1 MQERLWIKHYDPGI
15 APEIEVPEITLHRFL
30 EETARKYPN
39 RTATILKG
47 ARLSYAE
54 LDQLTD
60 RLAAGLDAMGLQRGD
75 RVAIL
80 MPNSPQFVIAFY
92 GILKAGGV
100 AVATNPLYTPRE
112 LEHQMKDSGAE
123 FILVMSNFYRSIKQV
138 QPNTSLKKV
147 IVSRIKDYFPPV
159 VRTVFTLFMEKKM
172 GHRVELEAGDEW
184 FQDVLARHSPEQRPQ
199 LALGP
204 DDVALLQY
212 TGGTTGLSK
221 GAVGTHRN
229 LVANSIQCRVWQP
242 QIREGEEVT
251 LLAIPMFHVYGL
263 VVGMSLSVYVGS
275 SVVMIP
281 NPRDLKD
288 VLTSIDKYRPSMY
301 PGVPTM
307 YNAIN
312 NHPDVQAGKYDL
324 SSIQACI
331 SGSAPLMRETKDRF
345 EALTGG
351 KLVEGYGL
359 TETLVAT
366 HCNPIF
372 GENRTGSIGLPFPG
386 NDCRIVSL
394 DDEVTVLQ
402 PEEVGELVIRGPS
415 VMRGYHNMPTETANT
430 LRDGWLHTGDIAHM
444 NQDGYF
450 FIVDRKKDMII
461 AGGYNIYPRDIE
473 EVLFQNPKVLE
484 CVAVGVPDEYRGETV
499 KCYVVLKPG
508 EAATEQEM
516 IEWCRAKLAKYKV
529 PTAIEFREGLPKTL
543 VGKYLRRVLREEEME
558 KQKVDKFP
566 GKRG

>member
-1 MQERLWIKHYDPGI
+1 
-15 APEIEVPEITLHRFL
+15 
-30 EETARKYPN
+30 
-39 RTATILKG
+39 
-47 ARLSYAE
+47 

-60 RLAAGLDAMGLQRGD
+60 RLAAGLAAMGLQRGD
-75 RVAIL
+75 RVAIF

-123 FILVMSNFYRSIKQV
+123 FILVMSNFYRTVKQV
-138 QPNTSLKKV
+138 QPNTPLKKV
-147 IVSRIKDYFPPV
+147 IVSRIKEYFPPV

-229 LVANSIQCRVWQP
+229 LVANTLQCRAWLSQT
-242 QIREGEEVT
+242 REGQEVT
-251 LLAIPMFHVYGL
+251 LMAIPLFHVYGL
-263 VVGMSLSVYVGS
+263 IVGMSLAVQVGS
-275 SVVMIP
+275 SMVMIP

-288 VLTSIDKYRPSMY
+288 VLTSIDKYRPTMY

-312 NHPDVQAGKYDL
+312 NHPEVLAGKHDL
-324 SSIQACI
+324 SSIKACI

-430 LRDGWLHTGDIAHM
+430 LRDGWLYTGDIAYM
-444 NQDGYF
+444 DKDGYF
-450 FIVDRKKDMII
+450 HIVDRKKEMIKP
-461 AGGYNIYPRDIE
+461 GGFQVWPREVE
-473 EVLFQNPKVLE
+473 EVISQHPKVLE
-484 CVAVGVPDEYRGETV
+484 VGVAGIPDAYRGETV
-499 KCYVVLKPG
+499 KAWVTLKPG
-508 EAATEQEM
+508 ESADAEE
-516 IEWCRAKLAKYKV
+516 IRAWCKERLAVFKV
-529 PTAIEFREGLPKTL
+529 PAQVEFRDELPKTM
-543 VGKYLRRVLREEEME
+543 VGKILRRELVRQDKE
-558 KQKVDKFP
+558 KGAEP
-566 GKRG
+566 EPA

>member
-1 MQERLWIKHYDPGI
+1 MQERVWTKHYDPGI
-15 APEIEVPEITLHRFL
+15 APEVEIPEIPLHQFL
-30 EETARKYPN
+30 EETARKYPD

-47 ARLSYAE
+47 ARLSYGD

-60 RLAAGLDAMGLQRGD
+60 RLAAGLAVMGLQRGD
-75 RVAIL
+75 RVAIF

-112 LEHQMKDSGAE
+112 LEHQIKDSGAE
-123 FILVMSNFYRSIKQV
+123 FILVMSNFYRTIKQV
-138 QPNTSLKKV
+138 QPNTPLKKV
-147 IVSRIKDYFPPV
+147 IVSRIKDYFPPM
-159 VRTVFTLFMEKKM
+159 VRTVFTLFLEKKM

-229 LVANSIQCRVWQP
+229 LVANTLQCRAWLSQT
-242 QIREGEEVT
+242 REGEEVT
-251 LLAIPMFHVYGL
+251 LMAIPLFHVYGL
-263 VVGMSLSVYVGS
+263 IVGMSLAVQVGS
-275 SVVMIP
+275 SMVMIP

-312 NHPDVQAGKYDL
+312 NHPEVLAGKYDL
-324 SSIQACI
+324 SSIKACI

-402 PEEVGELVIRGPS
+402 PEEVGELLIRGPS
-415 VMRGYHNMPTETANT
+415 VMRGYHNMPTETANA
-430 LRDGWLHTGDIAHM
+430 LRDGWLYTGDIAYM
-444 NQDGYF
+444 DKEGYF
-450 FIVDRKKDMII
+450 HIVDRKKEMIKP
-461 AGGYNIYPRDIE
+461 GGFQVWPREVE
-473 EVLFQNPKVLE
+473 EVISQHPKVLE
-484 CVAVGVPDEYRGETV
+484 VGVAGIPDAYRGETV
-499 KCYVVLKPG
+499 KAWVTLKPG
-508 EAATEQEM
+508 ESADAEE
-516 IEWCRAKLAKYKV
+516 IRAWCKERLAVFKV
-529 PTAIEFREGLPKTL
+529 PTQVEFRAELPKTM
-543 VGKYLRRVLREEEME
+543 VGKILRRELVRQDKE
-558 KQKVDKFP
+558 KGAEP
-566 GKRG
+566 EPEPA

>member
-1 MQERLWIKHYDPGI
+1 MQERVWIKHYDPGI
-15 APEIEVPEITLHRFL
+15 APEIEVPEIPLHRFL

-60 RLAAGLDAMGLQRGD
+60 RLAAGLAAMGLQRGD
-75 RVAIL
+75 RVAIF

-100 AVATNPLYTPRE
+100 GVATNPLYTPRE

-123 FILVMSNFYRSIKQV
+123 LILVMSNFYRTIKQV

-184 FQDVLARHSPEQRPQ
+184 FQEVLARHSPEQRPP
-199 LALGP
+199 LAIGP

-221 GAVGTHRN
+221 GAVGTHLN
-229 LVANSIQCRVWQP
+229 LVANTIQCRVWQP

-263 VVGMSLSVYVGS
+263 IVGMSLAVYVGS
-275 SVVMIP
+275 SMVMIP

-288 VLTSIDKYRPSMY
+288 VLTSIDKYRPTMY

-312 NHPDVQAGKYDL
+312 NHPEVQAGKYDL

-331 SGSAPLMRETKDRF
+331 SGSAPLMRETKERF

-394 DDEVTVLQ
+394 DDEVSVLQ
-402 PEEVGELVIRGPS
+402 TEEVGELVIRGPS

-430 LRDGWLHTGDIAHM
+430 LRDGWLYTGDIAYM
-444 NQDGYF
+444 DKDGYF
-450 FIVDRKKDMII
+450 HIVDRKKEMIKP
-461 AGGYNIYPRDIE
+461 GGFQVWPREVE
-473 EVLFQNPKVLE
+473 EVISQHPKVLE
-484 CVAVGVPDEYRGETV
+484 VGVAGIPDAYRGETV
-499 KCYVVLKPG
+499 KAWVVLKPG
-508 EAATEQEM
+508 ESAEAEEIQA
-516 IEWCRAKLAKYKV
+516 WCKERLAVFKV
-529 PTAIEFREGLPKTL
+529 PTQVEFRAELPKTL
-543 VGKYLRRVLREEEME
+543 VGKILRRELVRQDKE
-558 KQKVDKFP
+558 KGAEP
-566 GKRG
+566 EPA

>member
-1 MQERLWIKHYDPGI
+1 MKERVWIKHYDPGI
-15 APEIEVPEITLHRFL
+15 APGIEVPEIPLHQFL
-30 EETARKYPN
+30 EETARKYPD

-54 LDQLTD
+54 LDQLSD
-60 RLAAGLDAMGLQRGD
+60 RLAAGLAAMGLQRGD
-75 RVAIL
+75 RVAIF

-123 FILVMSNFYRSIKQV
+123 FILVMSNFYRTIKQV
-138 QPNTSLKKV
+138 QPNTPLKKV

-159 VRTVFTLFMEKKM
+159 VRTVFTLFMEKKL
-172 GHRVELEAGDEW
+172 GHQVELEAGDEW

-229 LVANSIQCRVWQP
+229 LVANTLQCRAWLSQT
-242 QIREGEEVT
+242 REGEEVT
-251 LLAIPMFHVYGL
+251 LMAIPLFHVYGL
-263 VVGMSLSVYVGS
+263 IVGMSLAVQVGS
-275 SVVMIP
+275 SMVMIP

-312 NHPDVQAGKYDL
+312 NHPEVLAGKYDL
-324 SSIQACI
+324 SSIKACI

-402 PEEVGELVIRGPS
+402 PEEVGELLIRGPS
-415 VMRGYHNMPTETANT
+415 VMRGYHNMPTETANA
-430 LRDGWLHTGDIAHM
+430 LRDGWLYTGDIAYM
-444 NQDGYF
+444 DKEGYF
-450 FIVDRKKDMII
+450 HIVDRKKEMIKP
-461 AGGYNIYPRDIE
+461 GGFQVWPREVE
-473 EVLFQNPKVLE
+473 EVISQHPKVLE
-484 CVAVGVPDEYRGETV
+484 VGVAGIPDAYRGETV
-499 KCYVVLKPG
+499 KAWVTLKPG
-508 EAATEQEM
+508 ESADAEE
-516 IEWCRAKLAKYKV
+516 IRAWCKERLAVFKV
-529 PTAIEFREGLPKTL
+529 PTQVEFRAELPKTL
-543 VGKYLRRVLREEEME
+543 VGKILRRELVRQDKE
-558 KQKVDKFP
+558 KGAEP
-566 GKRG
+566 EPA

>member
-15 APEIEVPEITLHRFL
+15 APEIEVPEIPLHRLL

-60 RLAAGLDAMGLQRGD
+60 RLAAGLAAMGLQRGD
-75 RVAIL
+75 RVAIF

-123 FILVMSNFYRSIKQV
+123 LILVMSNFYRTIKQV

-159 VRTVFTLFMEKKM
+159 VRTIFTLFMEKKM

-184 FQDVLARHSPEQRPQ
+184 FQELLARHSPGERPT

-229 LVANSIQCRVWQP
+229 LVANTIQCRVWQP
-242 QIREGEEVT
+242 QIREGQEVT

-263 VVGMSLSVYVGS
+263 IVGMSLSVYVGS
-275 SVVMIP
+275 SMVTIP

-331 SGSAPLMRETKDRF
+331 SGSAPLMRETKERF

-394 DDEVTVLQ
+394 DDEVSVLQ
-402 PEEVGELVIRGPS
+402 TEEVGELVIRGPS

-430 LRDGWLHTGDIAHM
+430 LRDGWLYTGDIAYM
-444 NQDGYF
+444 DKDGYF
-450 FIVDRKKDMII
+450 HIVDRKKEMIKP
-461 AGGYNIYPRDIE
+461 GGFQVWPREVE
-473 EVLFQNPKVLE
+473 EVISQHPKVLE
-484 CVAVGVPDEYRGETV
+484 VGVAGIPDAYRGETV
-499 KCYVVLKPG
+499 KAWVVLKPG
-508 EAATEQEM
+508 ESAGAEEIQA
-516 IEWCRAKLAKYKV
+516 WCKERLAVFKV
-529 PTAIEFREGLPKTL
+529 PTQVEFRAELPKTL
-543 VGKYLRRVLREEEME
+543 VGKILRRELVRQDKE
-558 KQKVDKFP
+558 KGAEP
-566 GKRG
+566 EPT